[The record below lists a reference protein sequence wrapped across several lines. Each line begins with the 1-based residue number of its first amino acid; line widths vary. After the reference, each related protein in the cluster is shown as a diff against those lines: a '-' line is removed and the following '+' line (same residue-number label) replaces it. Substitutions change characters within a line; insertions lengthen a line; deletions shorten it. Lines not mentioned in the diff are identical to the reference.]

1 MTPTP
6 GRTITVKGLLSN
18 NVDEHPAI
26 ITRVH
31 NAQGYTS
38 QGVFFI
44 NATVLP
50 DMLAPMPR
58 GSIAFYE
65 TREKALAHLANHP
78 NDLVGF
84 WPDRV

>member
-6 GRTITVKGLLSN
+6 GRTIIVKGLHSN
-18 NVDEHPAI
+18 NTDEHPAI

-38 QGVFFI
+38 QRVFYV

-50 DMLAPMPR
+50 DMLPPMPR

-65 TREKALAHLANHP
+65 TREQALVHRGSHP
-78 NDLVGF
+78 HDLVGF

>member
-1 MTPTP
+1 MIPSL
-6 GRTITVKGLLSN
+6 GRTIIVKGMISN
-18 NVDEHPAI
+18 NTDEHPAI

-31 NAQGYTS
+31 NTQGYTS

-50 DMLAPMPR
+50 DKMAPRPC

-65 TREKALAHLANHP
+65 TREQALAHLAKH